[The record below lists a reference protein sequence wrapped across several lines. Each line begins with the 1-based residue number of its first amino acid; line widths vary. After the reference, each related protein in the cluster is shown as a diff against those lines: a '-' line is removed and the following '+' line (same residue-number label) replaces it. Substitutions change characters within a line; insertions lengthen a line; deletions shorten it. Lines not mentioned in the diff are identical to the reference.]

1 MLEYYEHMFSMSL
14 RHFQIGWKLCCLDFF
29 FEKHKCDSN
38 TLRRSVRH
46 EPSGCWCNC
55 DGCGCLD
62 FKRHCIRTPHIFQ
75 QIYSIQVAIVHILKQ
90 PESSPDHQGIVCLCV
105 AQLGF
110 IALDSLGKR

>member
-1 MLEYYEHMFSMSL
+1 MLPG
-14 RHFQIGWKLCCLDFF
+14 IF

-62 FKRHCIRTPHIFQ
+62 FKRHCIRTPHIYQ
-75 QIYSIQVAIVHILKQ
+75 HIYSIQVAIVHILKQ

-110 IALDSLGKR
+110 IALDSLGTR